1 MKPPPE
7 RQLNLTTAVNQIF
20 QACHLDEDDKPPFFF
35 IVGAGL
41 SVPSIPLAAEI
52 EEECKQT
59 AMEYGHNDSTTN
71 LGPLER
77 YSFWFESAFQQRIH
91 RQKYLRKKMEMR
103 PISHAT
109 LRLAHLLSEKK
120 VANIVV
126 TPNFDDLITKALN
139 LFGIQHIICDHS
151 QTVERIDTESED
163 IQIIHVHG
171 TYWFYDCCNLKGE
184 ITTQAQP
191 SEQTTRTMSAL
202 LDNILTR
209 RAPLVMGY
217 SGWEG
222 DVIMSALKRRL
233 NSPMGYR
240 LYWFC
245 YRLADLEQL
254 PDWLKTNRDVF
265 FVSLEQPPARPN
277 PARPRLPIRKSD
289 GNLELTLASEGK
301 LFDEEPPEEKTLP
314 AQMVLD
320 EINKQ
325 FNLGIPKL
333 LDDPL
338 GFLAKHLELSLPQD
352 QEAPKEPTPYFFSS
366 VIHEIEQARKCII
379 AKKNESN
386 LETQLESKIEEIRNA
401 VRQSQYSHA
410 IQKAKELII
419 FDLSNKQLEDLWEA
433 VLSATKAHSERLE
446 ERLTT
451 YEFLI
456 QCGSA
461 LLQQSPE
468 NKIPIQTQVA
478 SALIN
483 KGLTLRDLNRR
494 EEGIPAYDEV
504 VARFGQATEPVLLE
518 RVARALVN
526 KGIALGILD
535 RRDEELAVY
544 DEVEAR
550 FSQATESVLREAVA
564 RALSHKG
571 FSLGALDRME
581 EELAVNDEVV
591 ARFGQTTE
599 PMLREAVARALV
611 NKGLTL
617 GALDRREEEL
627 AVYDEIVARFGLATE
642 PALLERVAMALVNKG
657 FALGALDR
665 MEEELAVYDE
675 VVARFGQATE
685 PALLEAVARA
695 LVNKGL
701 TLGALNSEEEELAVY
716 DEIVARFGQATE
728 PALQVRV
735 AIALTNKGL
744 TLRDLNRREEEIAA
758 YDEVEARFGQA
769 TEPVLREEV
778 AKTLFNKG
786 LTLGALD
793 RREEELA
800 VYDEIVAR
808 FGQATEPALLK
819 AVASALVNKGLSLKI
834 LKKFDPA
841 LATFN
846 QVIDCFKNMT
856 EPGVRKQVARAI
868 KELKLTELA
877 GKRKTSNKKKT
888 KLAKKAKT
896 EKTNRKK

>member
-571 FSLGALDRME
+571 LALGS
-581 EELAVNDEVV
+581 
-591 ARFGQTTE
+591 
-599 PMLREAVARALV
+599 
-611 NKGLTL
+611 
-617 GALDRREEEL
+617 LDRRDEEL
-627 AVYDEIVARFGLATE
+627 AVYDEIVDRFGQATE
-642 PALLERVAMALVNKG
+642 PVLHEEVARALVNKG
-657 FALGALDR
+657 FSLGALDR